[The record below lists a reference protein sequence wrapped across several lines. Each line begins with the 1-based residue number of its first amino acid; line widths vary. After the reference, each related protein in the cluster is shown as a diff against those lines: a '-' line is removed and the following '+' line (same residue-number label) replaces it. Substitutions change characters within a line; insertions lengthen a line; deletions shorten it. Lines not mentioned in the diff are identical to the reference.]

1 VTATPGTETAPAGGA
16 APTRLQ
22 WGWWLAP
29 IVGALIGLSA
39 CSSGPDLL
47 DVARVNKT
55 VSTRA
60 RVDFPGVAL
69 GRTRCPKQVEKRQ
82 GASFVCTVPVGDQTL
97 RVRIVQRDAAGHL
110 QLEAQEAV
118 IQKPALESFVAVH
131 ASISAMV
138 NCGTRPVLVLAPG
151 ASVPCSVSFSDGTMQ
166 TVSVRVIDTAGT
178 VAIEAPAKQ

>member
-1 VTATPGTETAPAGGA
+1 VTTTPGTETAAPFGA
-16 APTRLQ
+16 PMTRPR

-47 DVARVNKT
+47 DVARVNRT
-55 VSTRA
+55 VTTRA
-60 RVDFPGVAL
+60 RVDFPGVPL

-82 GASFVCTVPVGDQTL
+82 GASFVCTLPVGDQTL
-97 RVRIVQRDAAGHL
+97 RVRVVQRDAAGHL

-118 IQKPALESFVAVH
+118 IQKPAIESFVAVH

-151 ASVPCSVSFSDGTMQ
+151 AHVPCSVSFSDGTMQ
-166 TVSVRVIDTAGT
+166 MVSVRVIDTAGT
-178 VAIEAPAKQ
+178 VVIEAPAKQ